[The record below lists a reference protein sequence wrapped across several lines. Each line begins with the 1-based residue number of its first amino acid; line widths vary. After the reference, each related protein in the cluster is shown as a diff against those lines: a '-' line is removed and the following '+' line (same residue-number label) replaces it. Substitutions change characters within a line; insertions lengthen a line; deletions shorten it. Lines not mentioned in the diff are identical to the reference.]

1 MTGKDPILIVDDDTN
16 LLESNTQLLRAVGYS
31 VDTAR
36 TCGEALDKLAERYY
50 ILLLIDMILPD
61 LDGIQLIKRIDDT
74 DPKMR
79 KVILTGYPSIE
90 NAIQSLN
97 IGVDAYLIKPVDPEN
112 LLKTIADQLEKHDAE
127 MRDRYPIVRSR
138 S

>member
-16 LLESNTQLLRAVGYS
+16 LLESNTQLPRAVGYS